1 MNEIIVG
8 AVASLVASVIWF
20 FGGQLILTIKSR
32 EKISFLLE
40 RLFDCAEQFDTAMQF
55 GISDIAEMQADKI
68 LEYSARIREETKV
81 FTFFGKKKKF
91 FYTLLY
97 NMYYTI
103 SCYKRLSVGYNG
115 KEERDA
121 ILRKFKRKYY
131 YSVSVYDKKE
141 TERVREYNFL
151 TLSIAVMQE
160 LNNKYSVKKALEKN
174 LFINKKWNTNL
185 SETYSKLIASLNFK
199 SSHQISKYD
208 LREKTF
214 TKEDY
219 CEYISDKLKNSD

>member
-1 MNEIIVG
+1 M
-8 AVASLVASVIWF
+8 
-20 FGGQLILTIKSR
+20 
-32 EKISFLLE
+32 
-40 RLFDCAEQFDTAMQF
+40 
-55 GISDIAEMQADKI
+55 
-68 LEYSARIREETKV
+68 
-81 FTFFGKKKKF
+81 
-91 FYTLLY
+91 
-97 NMYYTI
+97 
-103 SCYKRLSVGYNG
+103 
-115 KEERDA
+115 
-121 ILRKFKRKYY
+121 RKFKRKYY

-185 SETYSKLIASLNFK
+185 SEIYSKLIASLNFK
-199 SSHQISKYD
+199 SSHKISKYD